1 MVTKKKLLTA
11 IIKFVKN
18 EVIPHISEK
27 PLKMVLSAALYA
39 IDSKPDIIDPFLNN
53 PIVAAILQGDDGE
66 YDTTLIFGVLDS
78 LVTEYGGI
86 PVTIPQIKFITST
99 ETTLTFYSGD
109 VEKLKWYVMEEIKD
123 GNT

>member
-27 PLKMVLSAALYA
+27 PLKMVLSAAIYTV
-39 IDSKPDIIDPFLNN
+39 DSKPDIIDSFLNN
-53 PIVAAILQGDDGE
+53 PVVAAILQGDSGE

-86 PVTIPQIKFITST
+86 PVTIPPIKFITST
-99 ETTLTFYSGD
+99 ETTLTFYAAD
-109 VEKLKWYVMEEIKD
+109 VEILKAYVTKEADD
-123 GNT
+123 GNA